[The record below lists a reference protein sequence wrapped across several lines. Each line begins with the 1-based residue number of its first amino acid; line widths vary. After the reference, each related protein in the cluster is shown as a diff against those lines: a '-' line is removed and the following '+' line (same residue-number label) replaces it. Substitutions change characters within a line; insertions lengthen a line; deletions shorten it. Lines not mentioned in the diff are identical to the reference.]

1 MSSPSQLRNSVASSK
16 EILRSIPDDRRV
28 NSLLRQ
34 ALIWIGVAVVY
45 YAAAK
50 LGLQF
55 AYIHSHVSPI
65 WPPTGIAIA
74 ALLLFGNRVAPAIFV
89 AAFFANANSPVG
101 VAAALAIA
109 SGNTLEALIG
119 KWLLHVVKFDL
130 SFSRARDVL
139 KFVVVAV
146 VCTMVSATIGTLA
159 LCVSNA
165 AQWSQFGSLWVTWW
179 LGDLAGAVTVG
190 PLVIAW
196 VKRLGVQLAGW
207 RLFEAVLLLVLL
219 SVAAVV
225 TYGDSAP
232 AALRYYPLTRL
243 IIPFSIWAAFRLGYR
258 GLTLSTVLVSLF
270 AAWGTVRGNG
280 PFVTVWGANESLIV
294 LQLFISTNAVTF
306 LFLASV
312 LEERRLAKESQS
324 STDTVLRHLASIV
337 ENTDDVV
344 IGRDLNG
351 LVMSWNAAAE
361 RLYGYKAEEMIGQP
375 VSILIPPDRPNE
387 EPEILARLSQGE
399 RIDHY
404 ETVRKAKDGR
414 LIEVSLTVSP
424 IKDAVGKIIGYS
436 KIARDITDRRRA
448 EAEREALLKS
458 EHEARA
464 QAEEANRVKD
474 EFLAVLSH
482 ELRTPL
488 NAILGWANLLR
499 SGKLDPQNVERA
511 LEIVERNAKAQ
522 SKLIEGV
529 LDVSRIVSGKL
540 QLDVRPLQLSG
551 VVQAAVDSIRPAA
564 DAKNT
569 MLRVITS
576 KQVEPLVRGDASRL
590 QQVVWNLLSNA
601 VKFSPAGSEISV
613 GLNTVNS
620 DVEITVRDNGQGIA
634 EDFLPH
640 VFDRFRQADAST
652 TRKHGGLGLGLAIVR
667 HLVDLHGGTVTAESD
682 GLGRGATFRVRLK
695 AIDTAVTPVSI
706 TTEEPAET
714 ARASLLG
721 LKVLVVDDHEDG
733 REVLA
738 EMLSMCDAQVRVA
751 SSASEAFE
759 VVQSWQPQVI
769 VSDISMPDVDGY
781 GFIRQLRALDGTVAI
796 PAIAVTAHA
805 LPEDRERAL
814 AAGFQNHVAKPIQ
827 LSELILTIAKLT
839 DRDKI

>member
-1 MSSPSQLRNSVASSK
+1 
-16 EILRSIPDDRRV
+16 
-28 NSLLRQ
+28 
-34 ALIWIGVAVVY
+34 
-45 YAAAK
+45 
-50 LGLQF
+50 
-55 AYIHSHVSPI
+55 
-65 WPPTGIAIA
+65 
-74 ALLLFGNRVAPAIFV
+74 
-89 AAFFANANSPVG
+89 
-101 VAAALAIA
+101 
-109 SGNTLEALIG
+109 
-119 KWLLHVVKFDL
+119 
-130 SFSRARDVL
+130 
-139 KFVVVAV
+139 
-146 VCTMVSATIGTLA
+146 
-159 LCVSNA
+159 
-165 AQWSQFGSLWVTWW
+165 VTWW

-351 LVMSWNAAAE
+351 LVTSWNAAAE

-576 KQVEPLVRGDASRL
+576 KQVEPLVRGDANRL

-613 GLNTVNS
+613 GLNMVNS

-634 EDFLPH
+634 KEFLPH

-781 GFIRQLRALDGTVAI
+781 GFIRQLRELDGTVAI